1 MMRIVVLGLSLL
13 FLGGCTGPSMAP
25 DKPSRDQA
33 NKTLPAQEGVVLDI
47 QRVSI
52 EGDARTAQ
60 VVGAGVGGV
69 VANEATKRTGGA
81 TRTLATAAGAT
92 AGAVV
97 GDQAS
102 KTVLANDGE
111 EVVIE
116 LASGRV
122 VSVIQEPG
130 EARLARGQLVWVV
143 EGGGKTRVFP
153 RTEK

>member
-1 MMRIVVLGLSLL
+1 MMRIIFLALILL
-13 FLGGCTGPSMAP
+13 ITGGCTGPSMAP
-25 DKPSRDQA
+25 NKPSRDQA

-47 QRVSI
+47 QQVSI
-52 EGDARTAQ
+52 EGDARKAQ
-60 VVGAGVGGV
+60 MVGAGVGGV
-69 VANEATKRTGGA
+69 IANEATKSTGGV
-81 TRTLATAAGAT
+81 TRTIATAAGAA
-92 AGAVV
+92 AGAMA

-116 LASGRV
+116 LSSGRL

-130 EARLARGQLVWVV
+130 EVRLARGQLVWVV

-153 RTEK
+153 RSEK

>member
-1 MMRIVVLGLSLL
+1 MLRMVILVSSFL
-13 FLGGCTGPSMAP
+13 FISGCTGPSMAP
-25 DKPSRDQA
+25 NKPSRDQA
-33 NKTLPAQEGVVLDI
+33 NKALPAQEGVVLDI

-60 VVGAGVGGV
+60 IVGAGVGGV
-69 VANEATKRTGGA
+69 VANEATKSSGGA
-81 TRTLATAAGAT
+81 TRTLATAAGAA

-116 LASGRV
+116 LSSGRV
-122 VSVIQEPG
+122 ISVIQEPG
-130 EARLARGQLVWVV
+130 DARLARGQLVWVV
-143 EGGGKTRVFP
+143 EGGSKTRVFT